1 MEKVKNYIAEAIGT
15 CCLVLFACGTAVLSG
30 EYLATA
36 LAFGVVLILVALTV
50 CKESGCHINPAVS
63 LAMLIRGKMSVADF
77 VGYICGQ
84 FLGGIVGTALLG
96 LFVIRGQFRLLGGN
110 EISGA
115 LMNAQGDL
123 NAWSYIGAFLV
134 EVVLT
139 CVFVYVILT
148 VTDSRHYEGKYPV
161 LFIGLALTVVHLLGM
176 GLTGTSVNPAR
187 SFGPS
192 LLQGF
197 GGNWTSFSQ
206 IWIWLLAPLAGGA
219 LAAILY
225 GIVNKDGAV
234 AIQKSES
241 KPAAEPKAEE
251 PKEEEV
257 KEEKEEET
265 VKEQE

>member
-84 FLGGIVGTALLG
+84 FLGGIVGATLLG

-187 SFGPS
+187 SFGPA
-192 LLQGF
+192 LLV
-197 GGNWTSFSQ
+197 GGEALKQ
-206 IWIWLLAPLAGGA
+206 LWIFIVAPLVGGA
-219 LAAILY
+219 LSAVVWNAI
-225 GIVNKDGAV
+225 AP
-234 AIQKSES
+234 SE
-241 KPAAEPKAEE
+241 K
-251 PKEEEV
+251 
-257 KEEKEEET
+257 
-265 VKEQE
+265 